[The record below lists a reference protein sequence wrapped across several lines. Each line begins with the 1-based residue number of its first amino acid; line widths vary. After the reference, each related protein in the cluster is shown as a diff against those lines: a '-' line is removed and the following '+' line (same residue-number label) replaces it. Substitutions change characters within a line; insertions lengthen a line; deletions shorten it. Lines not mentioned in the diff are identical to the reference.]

1 MTRRAGQSGA
11 WRAVVVHLLE
21 SSRPNPI
28 LAVNPDK
35 LKRRRRLVARRAE
48 EIIIVMQG
56 EQSRPAVE
64 TPEGEA
70 GQPGAAAEESAAAPG
85 PGESEAGGEEL
96 SLEEALAAAEQDL
109 AKHRDAMLRMQAEM
123 ENLRKRL
130 LRDVER
136 SRKFALE
143 RIMKDLLEVRD
154 SMERGL
160 EAADDSATVESLR
173 EGQQL
178 TLRMLAKVM
187 EDHDL
192 ELIDPQG
199 QPFDPE
205 LHEAMTVMPSA
216 EAEEG
221 TVIEVLQKGF
231 RLHDR
236 LIRPARVVVSRKP

>member
-1 MTRRAGQSGA
+1 
-11 WRAVVVHLLE
+11 L
-21 SSRPNPI
+21 
-28 LAVNPDK
+28 D
-35 LKRRRRLVARRAE
+35 
-48 EIIIVMQG
+48 G
-56 EQSRPAVE
+56 E
-64 TPEGEA
+64 T
-70 GQPGAAAEESAAAPG
+70 GQPAEQPQEASG
-85 PGESEAGGEEL
+85 RIDETVDRGEP
-96 SLEEALAAAEQDL
+96 SLEEALSAAEQEL
-109 AKHRDAMLRMQAEM
+109 ARHRDAMLRMQAEM

-143 RIMKDLLEVRD
+143 RIMKDLLDVRD

-160 EAADDSATVESLR
+160 EAADESATVESLR

-178 TLRMLAKVM
+178 TLRMLTKVL

-192 ELIDPQG
+192 EVIDPKG

-205 LHEAMTVMPSA
+205 LHEAMTVMPA
-216 EAEEG
+216 GDVDEN